1 VSQISIIRRLKR
13 NDKVRRL
20 AARIR
25 RSSPFLWRGIEFII
39 RKTEPSTITVSI
51 NFNDFLHELRSYELR
66 SMPKVKQ
73 TMLSAGCSGGWYFD
87 WIRSNY
93 GRVEKHIGVEFYSP
107 KPEGLSSEVNWVVAN
122 VQDMHPVENESVDL
136 VFSGQNIEHL
146 WPEELVGFLVESNRV
161 LKDDGILVLD
171 SPNRDITQALCWSHP
186 EHTIELTINEIVEL
200 LELSGFKTITR
211 KGIWLCRDPFSNR
224 VLPLNPVDSD
234 KRWPV
239 YRRLTEQHAFPEH
252 SFCWWI
258 EARKNGDINQLAL
271 NKRINEIFQ
280 IAFPERVNRLL
291 TVIGEISNR
300 EGRVIVS
307 NPKKNCGVLIY
318 GPYMPLKPGKYQV
331 EFTLRLADLGAK
343 PGQIGIAQVFTG
355 YPSGDKVFIEKAILR
370 EYFIDQNEVKIVLNW
385 VLNELTFGIQY
396 RIILVSPV
404 NLEADYSVKFG
415 NIKE

>member
-1 VSQISIIRRLKR
+1 L
-13 NDKVRRL
+13 
-20 AARIR
+20 
-25 RSSPFLWRGIEFII
+25 
-39 RKTEPSTITVSI
+39 
-51 NFNDFLHELRSYELR
+51 
-66 SMPKVKQ
+66 
-73 TMLSAGCSGGWYFD
+73 
-87 WIRSNY
+87 
-93 GRVEKHIGVEFYSP
+93 
-107 KPEGLSSEVNWVVAN
+107 
-122 VQDMHPVENESVDL
+122 
-136 VFSGQNIEHL
+136 
-146 WPEELVGFLVESNRV
+146 
-161 LKDDGILVLD
+161 
-171 SPNRDITQALCWSHP
+171 
-186 EHTIELTINEIVEL
+186 
-200 LELSGFKTITR
+200 
-211 KGIWLCRDPFSNR
+211 
-224 VLPLNPVDSD
+224 
-234 KRWPV
+234 
-239 YRRLTEQHAFPEH
+239 
-252 SFCWWI
+252 
-258 EARKNGDINQLAL
+258 KNGDINQLAL